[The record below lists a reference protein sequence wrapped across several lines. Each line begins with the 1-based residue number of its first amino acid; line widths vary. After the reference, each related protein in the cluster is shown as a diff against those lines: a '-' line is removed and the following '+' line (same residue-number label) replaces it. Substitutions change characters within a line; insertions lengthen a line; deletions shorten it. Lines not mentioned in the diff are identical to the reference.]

1 MDGKKL
7 KDFFSKIWEKT
18 LPACILSLLFA
29 GIVVEVLGTS
39 IRQEK
44 DITQIQ
50 IRKKLNHPFADHMLY
65 LKYSMPENLYI

>member
-1 MDGKKL
+1 MEKMKSI
-7 KDFFSKIWEKT
+7 FFSKIWKK

-29 GIVVEVLGTS
+29 EIVLEVLGTS

-44 DITQIQ
+44 NIKQIQ
-50 IRKKLNHPFADHMLY
+50 IGKKLNHPFADHMLY